1 MNKHPRRVQNKQDAP
16 ATLSTVKRFVA
27 GACLRYTLLTV
38 GVLVVHALFT
48 ALESG
53 TNPYIDPSLLWL
65 LIPFALCL
73 TAAAAIRRA
82 DKLSRAVRYTLHPL
96 LSLGSFYL
104 CLYLPYQIDAKPRAA
119 TTFVILL
126 CAAAVYAAIVGVMAL
141 ITHRRRQKT
150 LDKTP
155 YVSRFGD
162 KN

>member
-16 ATLSTVKRFVA
+16 ATALTVKRFAA
-27 GACLRYTLLTV
+27 GACLRYTILTV
-38 GVLVVHALFT
+38 SVLVIHALFT
-48 ALESG
+48 AFESG

-65 LIPFALCL
+65 LMPFALCL
-73 TAAAAIRRA
+73 TAAAAVRKT
-82 DKLSRAVRYTLHPL
+82 DKLSRAFRYTLHPL

-104 CLYLPYQIDAKPRAA
+104 CLYLPYQIAEKPRAA

-126 CAAAVYAAIVGVMAL
+126 CAAAVYAAIVGTMAF
-141 ITHRRRQKT
+141 ITHRKRQKT